1 MYSKDNKITI
11 EQENLGNYIEGFDVY
26 NSLLLHRLRDQEIPR
41 EVYQI
46 KSYDYR
52 PDLIALDYY
61 GSADYEAFVIIQA
74 KMGLSGYTRGTYLKL
89 IPKNILDSIIR
100 EL

>member
-1 MYSKDNKITI
+1 MYSKDNKIKL

-41 EVYQI
+41 EIYQVT
-46 KSYDYR
+46 SYDYR

-61 GSADYEAFVIIQA
+61 GSEGYTAFVIIQA
-74 KMGLSGYTRGTYLKL
+74 KIGMNGYTRGTYLKL
-89 IPKNILDSIIR
+89 IPKDILDSIIR